1 MSFSSVKVACS
12 AIEHPY
18 RRNGLFL
25 FCNYYRYP
33 GARLLFACMDQR
45 TAHFIEVMLL
55 EIGFIGAG
63 KVGKALGLYF
73 SSHGLNVSGYY
84 SRTYESAKDAAV
96 LTSSTAFN
104 SIKSLADSSNV
115 IFITVPDQALPE
127 IDCEAA
133 SAIGELE
140 SEPCFIHS
148 SGAFSSDILAELK
161 MAGFEVGSIHPLMS
175 FGDPYAS
182 AERLNGTWFTL
193 EGTDKA
199 VSFAGSLLERT
210 GGKFFLIK
218 AEDKPLYHAG
228 ASVVSNFLVTL
239 LESGIRLFE
248 ATGMDRDDVLHAI
261 LPLIDATISNIRK
274 KGTIGALT
282 GPIVRG
288 DYDTVRVH
296 LKAIG
301 ERMPSELELY
311 RAMAL
316 KTAQM
321 LDGKRLTHGQSEEF
335 IRILEVEAD
344 GR

>member
-1 MSFSSVKVACS
+1 M
-12 AIEHPY
+12 
-18 RRNGLFL
+18 
-25 FCNYYRYP
+25 
-33 GARLLFACMDQR
+33 LFACMDQR

-55 EIGFIGAG
+55 KIGFIGAG

-84 SRTYESAKDAAV
+84 SRTYESARDAAE
-96 LTSSTAFN
+96 LTSSTTFD
-104 SIKSLADSSNV
+104 SIKSLADSSDI
-115 IFITVPDQALPE
+115 IFITVPDQALAE

-133 SAIGELE
+133 SVIGELKTE
-140 SEPCFIHS
+140 TCFIQA
-148 SGAFSSDILAELK
+148 SGAFSSDILSELRK
-161 MAGFEVGSIHPLMS
+161 AGCEVGSMHPLMS
-175 FGDPYAS
+175 FGDPSAS
-182 AERLNGTWFTL
+182 AEGINGIWFTI

-199 VSFAGSLLERT
+199 VSFAGSLMEKT
-210 GGKFFLIK
+210 GGKYFLIK

-239 LESGIRLFE
+239 LDRGIRLFE

-301 ERMPSELELY
+301 ERMPSELEFY

-321 LDGKRLTHGQSEEF
+321 LDGNRPSHGQSEELM
-335 IRILEVEAD
+335 RILEVKTN

>member
-1 MSFSSVKVACS
+1 
-12 AIEHPY
+12 
-18 RRNGLFL
+18 
-25 FCNYYRYP
+25 
-33 GARLLFACMDQR
+33 MDQR

-55 EIGFIGAG
+55 KIGFIGAG

-84 SRTYESAKDAAV
+84 SRTYESARDAAE
-96 LTSSTAFN
+96 LTSSTTFD
-104 SIKSLADSSNV
+104 SIKSLADSSDI
-115 IFITVPDQALPE
+115 IFITVPDQALAE

-133 SAIGELE
+133 SVIGELKTE
-140 SEPCFIHS
+140 TCFIQA
-148 SGAFSSDILAELK
+148 SGAFSSDILSELRK
-161 MAGFEVGSIHPLMS
+161 AGCEVGSMHPLMS
-175 FGDPYAS
+175 FGDPSAS
-182 AERLNGTWFTL
+182 AEGINGIWFTI

-199 VSFAGSLLERT
+199 VSFAGSLMEKT
-210 GGKFFLIK
+210 GGKYFLIK

-239 LESGIRLFE
+239 LDRGIRLFE

-301 ERMPSELELY
+301 ERMPSELEFY

-321 LDGKRLTHGQSEEF
+321 LDGNRPSHGQSEELM
-335 IRILEVEAD
+335 RILEVKTN